1 MEYIPLSTKKEGFL
15 FVGEGWYY
23 SKLNAVGSSER
34 VSHTNMT
41 MLSAEEEEEWE
52 RNCESGDIR
61 VGFETEAMPI
71 EVTIVAE
78 QNDYRLMPVRENGKA
93 RYILFDRRVDVDE
106 VLSHIEQKENMNL

>member
-1 MEYIPLSTKKEGFL
+1 M
-15 FVGEGWYY
+15 GEGWYY

-71 EVTIVAE
+71 EVTIV
-78 QNDYRLMPVRENGKA
+78 
-93 RYILFDRRVDVDE
+93 DVDE
-106 VLSHIEQKENMNL
+106 VLSHIEQKENMNLQWSRIVCGICVFVGMLCRVDDRWPFEVGS